1 MDQTLFIVGI
11 NHRSAAVALRERLA
25 FADDEIV
32 AALDRLRESCHAVS
46 EAALISTCNRVEVV
60 GVATDPARAADET
73 LKFLAAD
80 RSVAQD
86 EFSPAVYSF
95 AGRDAARHLFRV
107 GASLDS
113 MVVGEPQI
121 LGQLKLAYAQAS
133 EARSVGLILHRAFH
147 KAFTVAKRVRKGTL
161 IGHGSVSVS
170 TAAVALAGQIF
181 DTLKD
186 KTVMLM
192 GAGKM
197 AELTARQLGALGI
210 ESMLITSRTFDRAVA
225 LARELGG
232 TAVPYDN
239 YKPYLKMVDVLIGS
253 VASTKP
259 ILGPDDFEPVIR
271 ERRYRPMF
279 LIDMGVPRN
288 FDERLNALQNVYLY
302 DIDDLGALVQ
312 RSIGDREREAEK
324 AEQIVELELESFLK
338 WLAGLDLTPTI
349 KDIRYSVE
357 RLRDDELGRA
367 RGWLAQLEPAERERV
382 ELLTRG
388 LTNKLLHRIL
398 SGLKQRDDKT
408 LDAAFTAEVAR
419 RLLGAE
425 FDAQDDALDDPDNDN
440 DDDADLE

>member
-1 MDQTLFIVGI
+1 MDQTLFIIGI
-11 NHRSAAVALRERLA
+11 NHRTAAVAVRERLA
-25 FADDEIV
+25 YAEDEIV
-32 AALDRLRESCHAVS
+32 AAIARLTAAAPAVA
-46 EAALISTCNRVEVV
+46 EAALISTCNRVEVM
-60 GVATDPARAADET
+60 GVAADPARAAEET
-73 LKFLAAD
+73 LKFLAED
-80 RSVAQD
+80 RSIEQTVFND
-86 EFSPAVYSF
+86 AVYSF
-95 AGRDAARHLFRV
+95 AGREAARHMFRV

-133 EARSVGLILHRAFH
+133 EARTVGLVLHRAFH

-170 TAAVALAGQIF
+170 SAAVSLAGQIF

-197 AELTARQLGALGI
+197 AELTARQLSALGI
-210 ESMLITSRTFDRAVA
+210 ESLLITSRTFDRAVA

-232 TAVPYDN
+232 TAVPYEN

-253 VASTKP
+253 VSSTRP
-259 ILGPDDFEPVIR
+259 VLGPDDFETVVR

-288 FDERLNALQNVYLY
+288 FDERLNAMQNVYLY
-302 DIDDLGALVQ
+302 DIDDLGALVN
-312 RSIGDREREAEK
+312 RSLGDREREAEK

-338 WLAGLDLTPTI
+338 WLDGLDLTPTI
-349 KDIRYSVE
+349 KDIRYSIE
-357 RLRDDELGRA
+357 RLRDVEMGRH

-398 SGLKQRDDKT
+398 SGLKQRDDQT
-408 LDAAFTAEVAR
+408 LDAAFAAEVAR

-425 FDAQDDALDDPDNDN
+425 SDAQDAEL
-440 DDDADLE
+440 DDADGDEEDDVE